1 VYLLA
6 VLILVF
12 VISKI
17 YAGWKVTI
25 KL

>member
-17 YAGWKVTI
+17 YACWKLNI
-25 KL
+25 KF